1 MRTAARQD
9 GSGRETG
16 DHRSNEEDPDEV
28 PTDRSKGKREKD
40 QHQHAERCC
49 IQDQRLPRAGREV
62 SGGDGR
68 ANVLQGDARSIEDL
82 GQSDPLDV
90 GGPKRSV
97 LAGRDDADVD

>member
-1 MRTAARQD
+1 VRTAARQD

-62 SGGDGR
+62 SGGDGQR
-68 ANVLQGDARSIEDL
+68 TGGHACEWNPHLRTLRSESCCVVSSS
-82 GQSDPLDV
+82 QP
-90 GGPKRSV
+90 
-97 LAGRDDADVD
+97 